1 MKNKNVANVLV
12 QNMDMNIIIFD
23 IVITVE
29 AVKLTF
35 KELFK
40 EQQQTLLN
48 IVASN
53 MT

>member
-1 MKNKNVANVLV
+1 MKNKNVANILV
-12 QNMDMNIIIFD
+12 QNMDMDIIVFD

-40 EQQQTLLN
+40 EQ
-48 IVASN
+48 
-53 MT
+53 